1 MDDGFPRLLA
11 QAMSATLVGFDA
23 GGQPLVSRAGGP
35 VEPAASLIPV
45 SPAMT
50 GREVAVLPFGGTGA
64 RLLLIGLLQPPAVMV
79 EADGATQVINARDA
93 LTLRCGKASITLTA
107 EGRVTIRGTD
117 ILTRAEGANRV
128 QGASVQL
135 N

>member
-23 GGQPLVSRAGGP
+23 DGQPLVSRAGGP
-35 VEPAASLIPV
+35 AEPAVSLVPLG
-45 SPAMT
+45 PDLT
-50 GREVAVLPFGGTGA
+50 GREVAVLPFAGAHA
-64 RLLLIGLLQPPAVMV
+64 RLLLIGQLQPPAMTAEV
-79 EADGATQVINARDA
+79 DGASQVIRARDT

-107 EGRVTIRGTD
+107 DGRITIRGTD